1 MVKPAFYAI
10 ASLGLQ
16 FELVV
21 SSFLV
26 SEISWQPALIAASL
40 VNRTYLRQMLFQCLQ
55 KSTTSLKPHKICVCM
70 QKW

>member
-40 VNRTYLRQMLFQCLQ
+40 VNRTYLRHMLFQCLQ
-55 KSTTSLKPHKICVCM
+55 KSTTSLKPHKICVSM